1 MATATTATFK
11 DFRNNVKPNW
21 CPGCGDFSVQAAIQ
35 RAAANVG
42 LTPEKLAVIS
52 GIGCSGRISG
62 YINSYGLHGIHGRAL
77 PIAQG
82 VKMANKDLTVI
93 ASGGD
98 GDGFAIGM
106 GHTIHAMRR
115 NIDLTYIVMDNQ
127 IYGLT
132 KGQTSPRSAA
142 GFKTKSTPLGAIEQ
156 TLSPMQLAVT
166 TGATF
171 VAQSFSTDLK
181 DLTAI
186 IEAGINHKGF
196 SIINVFSPCVTYNK
210 VNTYDWFKENLTKL
224 STIEGYDPSDRQ
236 GAMNTL
242 MQHDDLVTG
251 IIYQDKERPSYQ
263 ELVEGYAETPLTDA
277 DLDLG
282 EEMFQQLMN
291 EFM

>member
-1 MATATTATFK
+1 MATFK
-11 DFRNNVKPNW
+11 EFRNNVKPNW

-35 RAAANVG
+35 RAAANAG
-42 LTPEKLAVIS
+42 LTPENVAVIS

-62 YINSYGLHGIHGRAL
+62 YINSYGLHGIHGRSL

-142 GFKTKSTPLGAIEQ
+142 GFKTKSTPQGSIEQ

-186 IEAGINHKGF
+186 IEAGLNHKGF
-196 SIINVFSPCVTYNK
+196 SLINVFSPCVTYNK

-224 STIEGYDPSDRQ
+224 ADIEGYDPSSRE

-242 MQHDDLVTG
+242 MQHNDLVTG

-263 ELVEGYAETPLTDA
+263 QLIDGYSEEPLAHA
-277 DLDLG
+277 DLKMD
-282 EEMFQQLMN
+282 EAAFDQLVK
-291 EFM
+291 EFI

>member
-1 MATATTATFK
+1 MATFK

-35 RAAANVG
+35 RASANVG
-42 LTPEKLAVIS
+42 LEPDNLAVIS

-62 YINSYGLHGIHGRAL
+62 YIKSYGFHGIHGRSL

-82 VKMANKDLTVI
+82 VKMANRDLTVI

-106 GHTIHAMRR
+106 GHTIHAIRR
-115 NIDLTYIVMDNQ
+115 NIDITYIVMDNQ

-132 KGQTSPRSAA
+132 KGQTSPRSAT
-142 GFKTKSTPLGAIEQ
+142 GFKTKSTPEGSIEQ
-156 TLSPMQLAVT
+156 AVSPMELALSA
-166 TGATF
+166 GATF

-186 IEAGINHKGF
+186 IEAGLNHKGF
-196 SIINVFSPCVTYNK
+196 SFINVFSPCVTYNK
-210 VNTYDWFKENLTKL
+210 INTYDWFKEHLTKL
-224 STIEGYDPSDRQ
+224 NTIEGYDSSNKEL
-236 GAMNTL
+236 AMQTL
-242 MQHDDLVTG
+242 MQHDSLVTG
-251 IIYQDKERPSYQ
+251 IIYQDTSRPSYQ
-263 ELVEGYAETPLTDA
+263 ELVPGYAEEPLTKA
-277 DLDLG
+277 DLTLDQAHFDKLVS
-282 EEMFQQLMN
+282 